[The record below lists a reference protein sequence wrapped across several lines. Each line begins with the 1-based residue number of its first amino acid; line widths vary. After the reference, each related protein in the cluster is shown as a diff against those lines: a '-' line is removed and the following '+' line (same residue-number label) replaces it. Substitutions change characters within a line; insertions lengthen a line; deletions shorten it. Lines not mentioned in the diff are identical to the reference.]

1 MGCLWTAFKWT
12 LIGVAV
18 IMFFPLIFVI
28 VVGWAIIAGSIL
40 DGF

>member
-12 LIGVAV
+12 LIACAV

-40 DGF
+40 DQF